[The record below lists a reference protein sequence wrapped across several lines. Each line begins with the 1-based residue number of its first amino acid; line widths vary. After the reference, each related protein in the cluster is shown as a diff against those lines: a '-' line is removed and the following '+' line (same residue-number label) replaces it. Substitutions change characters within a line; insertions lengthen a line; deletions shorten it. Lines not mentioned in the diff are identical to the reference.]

1 MFKEVYL
8 MQNLRARG
16 NQRPANRRVI
26 CLAATTVFL
35 QASGLTFAGLPAE
48 DSENWSLR
56 KETDRIRVYTTDQ
69 PDSSFQAFK
78 AVAVLDVPIEN
89 LMAVMINPKSCVQ
102 WVHNCSESYAFGS
115 GDFDE
120 RYAYSVNDM
129 PWPVT
134 DRDYVLRIRT
144 RGQQV
149 DGEIVM
155 DLSAIPDQRAEED
168 DYIRVDKSDTL
179 YRFIPE
185 DGQTRMIWVQ
195 HTEPNGSIPGWLVN
209 TLLVD
214 IPIRSMEQLE
224 RVAQWDRYQNYEL
237 IYDSQGQLKDVAPKA
252 ESGDD

>member
-1 MFKEVYL
+1 
-8 MQNLRARG
+8 MQNLRAHG
-16 NQRPANRRVI
+16 TQRQANGRVNR
-26 CLAATTVFL
+26 LVATTVL
-35 QASGLTFAGLPAE
+35 LLTSGLAFAELPAE
-48 DSENWSLR
+48 DSESWSLR
-56 KETDRIRVYTTDQ
+56 KETDQIQVYTSDQ

-115 GDFDE
+115 GDFYE

-144 RGQQV
+144 HGHQADR
-149 DGEIVM
+149 EIMM
-155 DLSAIPDQRAEED
+155 DLSAIPDRRDEDD

-185 DGQTRMIWVQ
+185 DDQTRMIWVQ

-237 IYDSQGQLKDVAPKA
+237 VYDEQGQLKDVVPK
-252 ESGDD
+252 SQTGDD

>member
-1 MFKEVYL
+1 
-8 MQNLRARG
+8 MQNLRAHG
-16 NQRPANRRVI
+16 NRCPANGRVNW
-26 CLAATTVFL
+26 LATTTVFL
-35 QASGLTFAGLPAE
+35 LTSGLAFAGLPDE

-56 KETDRIRVYTTDQ
+56 KETNHIQVYTVDQ
-69 PDSSFQAFK
+69 PNSSFQAFK

-102 WVHNCSESYAFGS
+102 WVHNCTESYAFGS
-115 GDFDE
+115 GDFYE
-120 RYAYSVNDM
+120 RYAYSVNNM

-144 RGQQV
+144 RGQQA

-155 DLSAIPDQRAEED
+155 DLNAIPDQRAAED

-179 YRFIPE
+179 YRFVPE
-185 DGQTRMIWVQ
+185 DDQTRLIWIQ
-195 HTEPNGSIPGWLVN
+195 HTEPNGSLPGWLVN

-224 RVAQWDRYQNYEL
+224 RIAKWDRYQNYKL
-237 IYDSQGQLKDVAPKA
+237 IYDQQGQLKDVVPKPQ
-252 ESGDD
+252 SGDD